1 MFYMEF
7 VFRLSNYDASD
18 LKQETARL
26 LQQRVEAHSRQT
38 LPKVWKVTDKLNS
51 RKKASPEALARR
63 RRLRRIYGVF
73 LLILGVIALV
83 PGLMKPRI
91 PSLIGAGAG
100 AVVVG
105 LAELWLSVERKPSA
119 PPLYCRQMAE
129 ELLAGRQAVDWSK
142 VRGEVRFDD
151 SGAALM
157 TGETQE
163 LADYQELT
171 GVFETERLWLV
182 VDEKSMA
189 LLLQKKDLVSGE
201 ADAFLPYL
209 QGKIIK

>member
-1 MFYMEF
+1 MEF

-18 LKQETARL
+18 LKEETARL

-51 RKKASPEALARR
+51 GQKASPETQARR
-63 RRLRRIYGVF
+63 RKLRRVYGIF
-73 LLILGVIALV
+73 LLLLGVIALV
-83 PGLMKPRI
+83 PGLMEPRI

-100 AVVVG
+100 ALVVG
-105 LAELWLSVERKPSA
+105 LAELWLSRERKPPA

-129 ELLAGRQAVDWSK
+129 ELLAGRQAVDWSS
-142 VRGEVRFDD
+142 VRGEVRFDE
-151 SGAALM
+151 SGITLS
-157 TGETQE
+157 TGKERET
-163 LADYQELT
+163 ASYQELI

-182 VDEKSMA
+182 IDEKNTA

-201 ADAFLPYL
+201 AEAFLPYL